1 MVAEAE
7 ASKPSNMV
15 GATDSRGGE
24 LSPPSEVVEE
34 ADPSEAESATPR
46 AVSSN
51 GTNPLPTII
60 DVPTPEPAHT
70 TSHQL
75 QIPARDES
83 IQAPRHR
90 SPSPTPYLQ
99 TLFQGAIEASNP
111 HLRLLASHS
120 SYNSQTSRHSSE
132 SRSERSPVPSFRP
145 LSTTFKDQRHEGK
158 RGLSIT
164 SKTKIFEPGL
174 LGGEESRGTTLR
186 ESWGSGSLPGA
197 EKKLEAGNGGI
208 PEENP
213 TDPPS
218 ASLELA
224 TEEESTSG
232 VKEEDIVY
240 PKPLALSFLII
251 GIALSVF
258 LISLDRTIITTA
270 IPYITNE
277 FNSSDDIGWYG
288 SAYLLTA
295 SAFQPLY
302 GRIFMLF
309 NMKWSYLTALGLFE
323 LGSLICGIAPSSM
336 ALIIGRAIAG
346 LGSAGILTGSFVVVA
361 NAVPLARRPL
371 LTAVV
376 GLMFGV
382 GATAGPLLGG
392 VFTDLVTWRW
402 CFYINL
408 PVGGTTVAAMVLFFH
423 PPRKHALMGKS
434 FLYRVMELD
443 LIGNAV
449 LLAASIMLFLA
460 FQFTEQQMPWGS
472 AEVVGLL
479 TGSGVTFILF
489 SVWQWWKADGAL
501 MPPRIL
507 KQRSV
512 AAACAMSFCIYS
524 AILIHTYYLPM
535 WFQAIKGDSA
545 IHAGVNMI
553 PYVAANAI
561 FSLIAGIFVSKNGYF
576 TAPAILG
583 CALGTVGCGL
593 LSTIDA
599 STSTSK
605 WIGYEILASVG
616 IGMAIQ
622 QGFTAIQIVLPL
634 DEVAI
639 GTAAVV
645 AFQSLGGA
653 IFVSVGNTILQNSLL
668 TAGRSNRLPGVD
680 VQAVISAGASEFR
693 KKVTAEQLPA
703 LIDVYNKALQKVF
716 IAAIP
721 MAGLAMLSALFL
733 EWRSVDDK
741 KKSAD
746 EEILE
751 QREKR
756 KKTEKMILEANREL
770 PTRDGVAANPLEIR
784 RKE

>member
-1 MVAEAE
+1 
-7 ASKPSNMV
+7 
-15 GATDSRGGE
+15 
-24 LSPPSEVVEE
+24 
-34 ADPSEAESATPR
+34 
-46 AVSSN
+46 
-51 GTNPLPTII
+51 
-60 DVPTPEPAHT
+60 PAHT
-70 TSHQL
+70 TTRFQP
-75 QIPARDES
+75 QIP
-83 IQAPRHR
+83 PRKQSLKASRNRSRNR
-90 SPSPTPYLQ
+90 SPSPGPYLQ
-99 TLFQGAIEASNP
+99 NFFQGAIEASNP
-111 HLRLLASHS
+111 PLRLLASHS
-120 SYNSQTSRHSSE
+120 SFNSKVSRQSSE
-132 SRSERSPVPSFRP
+132 IPAERTLSSPFRP
-145 LSTTFKDQRHEGK
+145 LSTTFEDQRHEMK
-158 RGLSIT
+158 NFSIT
-164 SKTKIFEPGL
+164 SKTKMFEPGL
-174 LGGEESRGTTLR
+174 LGNLPGEESRGTTLR
-186 ESWGSGSLPGA
+186 GSWGSRLSGP

-208 PEENP
+208 PEE
-213 TDPPS
+213 DPS
-218 ASLELA
+218 AGPEMA
-224 TEEESTSG
+224 TEEERAGGKTG
-232 VKEEDIVY
+232 EDDMVY

-270 IPYITNE
+270 IPFITNE
-277 FNSSDDIGWYG
+277 FGSYDDIGWYG

-323 LGSLICGIAPSSM
+323 LGSLICGVAPSSM
-336 ALIIGRAIAG
+336 VLIIGRAIAG

-408 PVGGTTVAAMVLFFH
+408 PVGGATVVAMVFFFH

-434 FLYRVMELD
+434 FFYRAMELD
-443 LIGNAV
+443 IIGNV
-449 LLAASIMLFLA
+449 ILLAASIMLFLA
-460 FQFTEQQMPWGS
+460 FQDTEQQMAWGS
-472 AEVVGLL
+472 PEVAGLL
-479 TGSGVTFILF
+479 TGSGVMFILF
-489 SVWQWWKADGAL
+489 CVWQWWKQDAAL

-561 FSLIAGIFVSKNGYF
+561 FSLLAGIFVSKNGYF

-583 CALGTVGCGL
+583 CAIGTVGCGL
-593 LSTIDA
+593 LSTMDA
-599 STSTSK
+599 STSTSR
-605 WIGYEILASVG
+605 WIGYEIVASLG

-668 TAGRSNRLPGVD
+668 KAVLPGVD
-680 VQAVISAGASEFR
+680 IQAVISAGASEFR
-693 KKVTAEQLPA
+693 NTVTAEQLPG

-721 MAGLAMLSALFL
+721 MAGLAMISALFL
-733 EWRSVDDK
+733 EWRKVDEK
-741 KKSAD
+741 KKGED
-746 EEILE
+746 EEELK
-751 QREKR
+751 QREKK
-756 KKTEKMILEANREL
+756 KKTEDTILEANQEFS
-770 PTRDGVAANPLEIR
+770 TGNGVAANPLEIWR
-784 RKE
+784 QERVM

>member
-1 MVAEAE
+1 
-7 ASKPSNMV
+7 
-15 GATDSRGGE
+15 
-24 LSPPSEVVEE
+24 
-34 ADPSEAESATPR
+34 
-46 AVSSN
+46 
-51 GTNPLPTII
+51 
-60 DVPTPEPAHT
+60 
-70 TSHQL
+70 
-75 QIPARDES
+75 
-83 IQAPRHR
+83 
-90 SPSPTPYLQ
+90 
-99 TLFQGAIEASNP
+99 
-111 HLRLLASHS
+111 
-120 SYNSQTSRHSSE
+120 
-132 SRSERSPVPSFRP
+132 
-145 LSTTFKDQRHEGK
+145 
-158 RGLSIT
+158 
-164 SKTKIFEPGL
+164 
-174 LGGEESRGTTLR
+174 
-186 ESWGSGSLPGA
+186 
-197 EKKLEAGNGGI
+197 
-208 PEENP
+208 
-213 TDPPS
+213 
-218 ASLELA
+218 
-224 TEEESTSG
+224 
-232 VKEEDIVY
+232 
-240 PKPLALSFLII
+240 
-251 GIALSVF
+251 
-258 LISLDRTIITTA
+258 
-270 IPYITNE
+270 
-277 FNSSDDIGWYG
+277 
-288 SAYLLTA
+288 
-295 SAFQPLY
+295 
-302 GRIFMLF
+302 
-309 NMKWSYLTALGLFE
+309 MK
-323 LGSLICGIAPSSM
+323 
-336 ALIIGRAIAG
+336 
-346 LGSAGILTGSFVVVA
+346 
-361 NAVPLARRPL
+361 
-371 LTAVV
+371 
-376 GLMFGV
+376 
-382 GATAGPLLGG
+382 
-392 VFTDLVTWRW
+392 
-402 CFYINL
+402 
-408 PVGGTTVAAMVLFFH
+408 
-423 PPRKHALMGKS
+423 
-434 FLYRVMELD
+434 LD

-489 SVWQWWKADGAL
+489 CVWQWWKADGAL

-583 CALGTVGCGL
+583 CAIGTVGCGL

-668 TAGRSNRLPGVD
+668 TAGRSNMLPGVD
-680 VQAVISAGASEFR
+680 VQAVINAGASEFR

-721 MAGLAMLSALFL
+721 MAGLAMISALFF

-746 EEILE
+746 EEALR

-756 KKTEKMILEANREL
+756 KKIESLIVEANREL
-770 PTRDGVAANPLEIR
+770 PTRDGVAANPLEIP